1 MNLLLLSL
9 LAFGAQSFSQSG
21 VSEDT
26 LPQLRGVDIE
36 EQLGKRIPNVQ
47 LVDEAG
53 DTVPLYSFFDGKP
66 VILSFF
72 YYSCPH
78 LCGFVLNGLSEALR
92 GLDLRPGKDFRVL
105 TVSFDPKDR
114 PEDAREAGKTYRHGF
129 VSPQAWRFFVGDS
142 TQVRKLMEAMGIQYR
157 KVGKEYAHPTAILVL
172 TPEGTIS
179 RYLYGIKYP
188 VRDLKLALLEAGE
201 GKIGSLGD
209 KVLLFCY
216 RYDPKSGTYAF
227 YALKLMKLGGL
238 LTLVLLGGFLTAL
251 WIREKRRS

>member
-1 MNLLLLSL
+1 MKALLLVF
-9 LAFGAQSFSQSG
+9 LAFGPQPLSESG
-21 VSEDT
+21 VSSDT
-26 LPQLRGVDIE
+26 LPQLRGVDIQE
-36 EQLGKRIPNVQ
+36 RLGERVPDVWLIGEN
-47 LVDEAG
+47 G
-53 DTVPLYSFFDGKP
+53 DTIRLYSQFDGRP
-66 VILSFF
+66 IILSFF

-92 GLDLRPGKDFRVL
+92 GLDLKPGEDFRIL
-105 TVSFDPKDR
+105 TVSFDPQDR
-114 PEDAREAGKTYRHGF
+114 PEDAREAGRTYRHGF
-129 VSPQAWRFFVGDS
+129 VPPEAWRFFVGDS
-142 TQVRKLMEAMGIQYR
+142 SQVRTLMEAMGIAYH

-172 TPEGTIS
+172 TPEGKIS

-216 RYDPKSGTYAF
+216 RYDPESGTYAF
-227 YALKLMKLGGL
+227 YALRLMKLGGL
-238 LTLVLLGGFLTAL
+238 LTLFLLGGFLVTL